1 MVTSRTFRG
10 PPGERRPNVR
20 PNFISYGV
28 LRPGAY
34 SWGLVVS
41 QDVQGT
47 LTFDGNP
54 LDEMLA
60 GEPTLFWF
68 TIDDEN
74 LTCVLCG

>member
-1 MVTSRTFRG
+1 M
-10 PPGERRPNVR
+10 
-20 PNFISYGV
+20 